1 MTKKGYKSVPWLFGK
16 EIEIPEEWEVKR
28 LGQLAKF
35 ASGEFLPES
44 KQVNGKIPVYG
55 GNGIT
60 GWHNQSLINNSTIV
74 FGRVGA
80 YCGIVYLTE
89 NKSWITDN
97 AIFVKELSNDLD
109 LKYLFL
115 YLSRLNINL
124 LAEVSAQPK
133 ISQGILNH
141 IGIKF
146 PIDKKEQQK
155 IATILSNID
164 SLIESTR
171 QVIENSKSLKTGLV
185 QKLLTRGIGHT
196 KFKKVPWF
204 YGKEIEIPEEWNVK
218 LINELGN
225 VVRGASPRP
234 AGDSKFFGGII
245 PWITVAELTK
255 DNQMYLKST
264 SSTLTNEGK
273 QQSRFLESGTFV
285 IANSGATLGVPKI
298 LRISGCANDGIAVI
312 LELKGIISEFLYY
325 RIFSWIDLLRNV
337 NQGIG
342 QPNLNTTIIGK
353 LKIPLPPLPE
363 QQKIAT
369 ILSNIDSKI
378 TSQEQ
383 YKEKLLLLKKSLMQK
398 LLTGEVRV

>member
-1 MTKKGYKSVPWLFGK
+1 MRLVTPKKGYKSVPWLF
-16 EIEIPEEWEVKR
+16 
-28 LGQLAKF
+28 
-35 ASGEFLPES
+35 
-44 KQVNGKIPVYG
+44 
-55 GNGIT
+55 
-60 GWHNQSLINNSTIV
+60 
-74 FGRVGA
+74 
-80 YCGIVYLTE
+80 
-89 NKSWITDN
+89 
-97 AIFVKELSNDLD
+97 
-109 LKYLFL
+109 
-115 YLSRLNINL
+115 
-124 LAEVSAQPK
+124 
-133 ISQGILNH
+133 
-141 IGIKF
+141 
-146 PIDKKEQQK
+146 
-155 IATILSNID
+155 
-164 SLIESTR
+164 
-171 QVIENSKSLKTGLV
+171 
-185 QKLLTRGIGHT
+185 
-196 KFKKVPWF
+196 
-204 YGKEIEIPEEWNVK
+204 GKEIEIPEEWNVK